1 MFGTSPTNV
10 LIKDKDHRFIKA
22 DFCNLLFLGEIIET
36 SLIPNRLKYLVVFY
50 IFKKEVVSLSLASI
64 SSEAR
69 SRVEEAAGRIA
80 ST

>member
-1 MFGTSPTNV
+1 MVAAGAEE
-10 LIKDKDHRFIKA
+10 DKLAPYCFKA
-22 DFCNLLFLGEIIET
+22 DEDYYISGTCKIE
-36 SLIPNRLKYLVVFY
+36 S
-50 IFKKEVVSLSLASI
+50 EHLASI